1 MWLVVTGKWRSS
13 CSVAGT
19 SESFAV
25 VAADSG
31 GGGDGSL
38 GLWPGP
44 LGTFLS
50 TENWS
55 STAICGGGGGGWLI
69 TGGRRTGGRGTK
81 FINLRWL
88 VVTGKWRAA
97 SAVGGLVSIT
107 SGRSTSTAAVA
118 AATGDATFL
127 VAAIA
132 IGWLLSSTNTT
143 PLCCEYRSYL
153 ALIFIGQSIAS
164 AVPANG
170 RFGRQ

>member
-50 TENWS
+50 NENSS
-55 STAICGGGGGGWLI
+55 STALCGGGGGGWLI
-69 TGGRRTGGRGTK
+69 TGGRMTGGRGTK
-81 FINLRWL
+81 FIKLRWP
-88 VVTGKWRAA
+88 VGKWRAA
-97 SAVGGLVSIT
+97 SAVGGLMSIT

-118 AATGDATFL
+118 AAGDATFL
-127 VAAIA
+127 VAAI
-132 IGWLLSSTNTT
+132 
-143 PLCCEYRSYL
+143 
-153 ALIFIGQSIAS
+153 
-164 AVPANG
+164 
-170 RFGRQ
+170 